1 MSISVDAYLF
11 FPGNALDAI
20 ALYQSAFGGEVSITR
35 RGDVEPSASDS
46 EKNQVVNASL
56 VSSDL
61 TIRVSDRPDT
71 SMEPQTRVELSIVG
85 QDEDRLRK
93 LFDDL
98 SQGGTVR
105 TPLSKQFWGDTF
117 GAVTDKFGI
126 GWQVNIGHG

>member
-11 FPGNALDAI
+11 FPGTAESAI
-20 ALYQSAFGGEVSITR
+20 GFYQNAFGGEVSITR
-35 RGDVEPSASDS
+35 RGDVDPSASDS
-46 EKNQVVNASL
+46 EKNQVINASL

-61 TIRVSDRPDT
+61 TIRASDRPDT
-71 SMEPQTRVELSIVG
+71 SIEPQTRVELSIVG

-105 TPLSKQFWGDTF
+105 TPLSEQFWGDTF
-117 GAVTDKFGI
+117 GAITDKFGI
-126 GWQVNIGHG
+126 GWQINIGHG